1 MCLFLRSIIY
11 LVRIYVVVCIIVWVV
26 CTFGKGGCLSMVIVS
41 SWRCKHIKILAA
53 FSFGLNLTNGEMG
66 NMRI

>member
-1 MCLFLRSIIY
+1 M
-11 LVRIYVVVCIIVWVV
+11 VVCIIVWVV

>member
-1 MCLFLRSIIY
+1 MFILEINYIFGENICGCLY
-11 LVRIYVVVCIIVWVV
+11 NCVGGD
-26 CTFGKGGCLSMVIVS
+26 TFGKGGCLSMVIVS